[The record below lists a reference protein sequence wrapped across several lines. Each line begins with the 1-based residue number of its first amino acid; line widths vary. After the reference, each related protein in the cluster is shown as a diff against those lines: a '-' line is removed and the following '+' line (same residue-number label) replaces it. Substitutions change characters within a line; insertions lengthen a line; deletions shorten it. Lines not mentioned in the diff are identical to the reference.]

1 MDMSYGAFRRIANVD
16 NGNATICWRVV
27 G

>member
-1 MDMSYGAFRRIANVD
+1 MSYGAFRKIANVN
-16 NGNATICWRVV
+16 NGNATVCWRVV